1 MIELATGASLRIP
14 ARGESKG
21 KVSELSERLGNK
33 KNKDLRI
40 LSDFIP
46 MFLPGKSPNGSQ
58 GGLPHQECP
67 ITPRFNDSLPM
78 SVRGENECHKGST
91 NESDGSLF

>member
-1 MIELATGASLRIP
+1 M
-14 ARGESKG
+14 
-21 KVSELSERLGNK
+21 SELFERLDNK
-33 KNKDLRI
+33 KNKGLRI
-40 LSDFIP
+40 LSDFISIV
-46 MFLPGKSPNGSQ
+46 LPRKSPNGNQ
-58 GGLPHQECP
+58 GGLPHRECP

>member
-1 MIELATGASLRIP
+1 M
-14 ARGESKG
+14 
-21 KVSELSERLGNK
+21 SELFERLDNK

-46 MFLPGKSPNGSQ
+46 MFLPRKSPNGSQ

-67 ITPRFNDSLPM
+67 VTPSFNDSLPM